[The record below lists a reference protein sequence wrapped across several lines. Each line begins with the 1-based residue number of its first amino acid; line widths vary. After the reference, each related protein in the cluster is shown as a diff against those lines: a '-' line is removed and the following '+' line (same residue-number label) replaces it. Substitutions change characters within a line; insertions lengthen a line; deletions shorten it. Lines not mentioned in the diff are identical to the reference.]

1 MNTVRS
7 GGQLDQVLLVKR
19 LNVKL
24 NQTYTIKEVMFQ
36 LRDRKTC
43 QNVFGDGV
51 KTKIKSLVLRVG
63 RESLMSCLVVK
74 IVIK

>member
-1 MNTVRS
+1 M
-7 GGQLDQVLLVKR
+7 DQAIPVKR
-19 LNVKL
+19 LTMKL
-24 NQTYTIKEVMFQ
+24 NQTYTIKVVMFQ

-63 RESLMSCLVVK
+63 RESLMSYLVVK